1 MDPRYSLKPD
11 GNIPSSITL
20 DVWTKFVLM
29 CQNQMT
35 KMNHCHMIVHIY
47 RVLYLWGSEVYS
59 N

>member
-35 KMNHCHMIVHIY
+35 KMNHRHMIVHIY
-47 RVLYLWGSEVYS
+47 RVLYL
-59 N
+59 